1 MLIDFKKA
9 SLRKFNIK
17 HDVVPL
23 FVIKNDS
30 ESSKELKG
38 SIPKD
43 GFSFEYIHNWIK
55 IKNKSKTDYLR
66 AITYEDNLIGHIG
79 LYSIDKEI
87 PEFGIYLGF
96 KLFWGKGIAS
106 YVIPIFFKNFLKNNE
121 SCSYI
126 SLFVNKNHFSAISL
140 YQKIGFEFD
149 LSKEIL
155 VNKKNEKKFYRK
167 MLLSTVLY
175 K

>member
-1 MLIDFKKA
+1 MLIDLKKT

-17 HDVVPL
+17 YDAVPL
-23 FVIKNDS
+23 FIIKNDS
-30 ESSKELKG
+30 DSSQELKG

-55 IKNKSKTDYLR
+55 IKNKAKNDYVR

-79 LYSIDKEI
+79 LYSLDKEI

-96 KLFWGKGIAS
+96 KLFWGKGIGS
-106 YVIPIFFKNFLKNNE
+106 YLIPTFLKNFLRSNGNF
-121 SCSYI
+121 SSI
-126 SLFVNKNHFSAISL
+126 SLFVNKTHVPAIKL

-155 VNKKNEKKFYRK
+155 VNKNDEEKIYIK
-167 MLLSTVLY
+167 MLLSTDLY